1 MGHENNG
8 ANMSK
13 SFFISANRVIFV
25 ANADGADLRYRAH
38 SHSVPPNVQVP
49 ARINERSET
58 VFVVEHGTLEF
69 MVGGAVGH
77 VVSGGFVRVPAGIP
91 FGYRNI
97 GEDSAQILSR
107 CVAPSKTACK
117 VTIEI
122 GALSAA

>member
-1 MGHENNG
+1 
-8 ANMSK
+8 MSK
-13 SFFISANRVIFV
+13 SFFISGNRVIFV

-38 SHSVPPNVQVP
+38 SHSVPSHVQVP
-49 ARINERSET
+49 ARVNERSET

-77 VVSGGFVRVPAGIP
+77 VMSGGFVRVPAGVP

-97 GEDSAQILSR
+97 GEDAAQILSR
-107 CVAPSKTACK
+107 CVAPTKTSCK

>member
-1 MGHENNG
+1 
-8 ANMSK
+8 MSK
-13 SFFISANRVIFV
+13 SFFMSGDRVVFLANGD
-25 ANADGADLRYRAH
+25 AADLRYRAH
-38 SHSVPPNVQVP
+38 SHTVPPQVLVP

-77 VVSGGFVRVPAGIP
+77 VSAGGFVRVAAGIP

-97 GEDSAQILSR
+97 GDEPAHILSR
-107 CVAPSKTACK
+107 CMAAPRNVRR

-122 GALSAA
+122 AA